1 MKDLILTGFMGT
13 GKSTVGQILGACY
26 GLPFI
31 DVDREIEREAGAS
44 IRCILDE
51 QGEAA
56 FRLLESTVLASL
68 LNDGE
73 GRIIATGGGTLIS
86 AQNRALLA
94 AHQPVI
100 CLTCGSE
107 ELAHRIESQGGRPL
121 LPGAI
126 AEQARELL
134 HQRSAVYDLFPQV
147 DTSHRAPGEVA
158 EEIASMVGLRQVGS
172 LCVSNHA
179 ETLLLFEAGLLNSI
193 GSVLCHHGV
202 DGPILLVTDSTVESL
217 GACASVLAPLRAAG
231 FTVHSIAVP
240 SGEQHK
246 CLATL
251 ETLYTASLQAGLDR
265 EATILGLGGGVV
277 CDLAGMLAATYLR
290 GIRLVLAPTTLLSQV
305 DAAIGGKVGVD
316 LQGVQ
321 NLVGAFYPAS
331 LVLVDPRVL
340 RTLPKTALADGMV
353 EIIKIALMRS
363 GELLELIQQLD
374 DVSEVLSQQMVIRQ
388 AAQQKMRLVQVDPY
402 ERGERMLLNFGH
414 TIGHALEAAS
424 DYCLSHGQAVSIGM
438 AAELW
443 LGVQQ
448 GWCREDEFGVLT
460 ALQHRFDLPQ
470 TAHPATQGPWVALD
484 LDQVLALTRHDKKR
498 QAGKLRLALP
508 TGPGQGAIFEAG
520 EADIRRAI
528 CVALGDPA

>member
-13 GKSTVGQILGACY
+13 GKSTVGQILSDCY

-31 DVDREIEREAGAS
+31 DLDREIEQQVGTNIRS
-44 IRCILDE
+44 IFEER
-51 QGEAA
+51 GEAA
-56 FRLLESTVLASL
+56 FRLMERTVLSGL
-68 LNDGE
+68 LRDGE
-73 GRIIATGGGTLIS
+73 GRIIATGGGALLST
-86 AQNRALLA
+86 QNRALLA
-94 AHQPVI
+94 ADQPVI

-126 AEQARELL
+126 GEQARELL
-134 HQRSAVYDLFPQV
+134 HERSAVYDLFPQV
-147 DTSHRAPGEVA
+147 DTSHREPGEVA
-158 EEIASMVGLRQVGS
+158 EEIAALLELRKAGS
-172 LCVSNHA
+172 LCFRSHA
-179 ETLLLFEAGLLNSI
+179 ETLLLFEVGLLDSI
-193 GSVLCHHGV
+193 GSVLRAQGV
-202 DGPILLVTDSTVESL
+202 DGPILLVTDSTVASL
-217 GACASVLAPLRAAG
+217 GAFTSVLASLRAAG

-240 SGEQHK
+240 NGEKHK

-251 ETLYTASLQAGLDR
+251 DTLYRASLQAGLDR
-265 EATILGLGGGVV
+265 GATILGLGGGVV

-290 GIRLVLAPTTLLSQV
+290 GIRLVLAPTTLLAQV
-305 DAAIGGKVGVD
+305 DASIGGKVGVD
-316 LQGVQ
+316 FQGVK
-321 NLVGAFYPAS
+321 NLVGAFYPAR
-331 LVLVDPRVL
+331 LVLVDPRAL
-340 RTLPKTALADGMV
+340 GTLPKTALADGTV

-374 DVSEVLSQQMVIRQ
+374 DVTDVPNHSTVIRQ

-438 AAELW
+438 AAEMW

-448 GWCREDEFGVLT
+448 GWCREDEFGALT

-470 TAHPATQGPWVALD
+470 TAQPAAQSPEVALD
-484 LDQVLALTRHDKKR
+484 RDKVLALMRHDKKR
-498 QAGKLRLALP
+498 RAGKLRLALP
-508 TGPGQGAIFEAG
+508 TGPGQGAIFEAE

-528 CVALGDPA
+528 AVTIGDPA

>member
-26 GLPFI
+26 GLRFV
-31 DVDREIEREAGAS
+31 DLDREIERQAGTS
-44 IRCILDE
+44 IRAIFDE
-51 QGEAA
+51 RGEAA
-56 FRLLESTVLASL
+56 FRLLESAVLADL
-68 LNDGE
+68 LSHGE
-73 GRIIATGGGTLIS
+73 GRIIATGGGALLS
-86 AQNRALLA
+86 AQNRALLSA
-94 AHQPVI
+94 DQPVI

-107 ELAHRIESQGGRPL
+107 ELAVRIESQGGRPL
-121 LPGAI
+121 LTGAI
-126 AEQARELL
+126 GKQARELL

-147 DTSHRAPGEVA
+147 DTGHREPGEVA
-158 EEIASMVGLRQVGS
+158 EEIAALLELRQAGS
-172 LCVSNHA
+172 LYFKSHA
-179 ETLLLFEAGLLNSI
+179 ETLLLFEVGLLESI
-193 GSVLCHHGV
+193 GSVLRDQGV
-202 DGPILLVTDSTVESL
+202 DGSILLVTDSAVASL
-217 GACASVLAPLRAAG
+217 AAFASVRASLRAAG
-231 FTVHSIAVP
+231 FSVHSIAVP

-251 ETLYTASLQAGLDR
+251 ETLYSAALQAGLDR

-290 GIRLVLAPTTLLSQV
+290 GIRLVLAPTTLLAQV
-305 DAAIGGKVGVD
+305 DASIGGKVGVD
-316 LQGVQ
+316 LQGVK

-331 LVLVDPRVL
+331 LVLVDPQVL

-363 GELLELIQQLD
+363 RELLELIQQLD
-374 DVSEVLSQQMVIRQ
+374 DVTEVLSHPLVIRQ
-388 AAQQKMRLVQVDPY
+388 AAHQKMRLVQVDPY

-424 DYCLSHGQAVSIGM
+424 DYRLSHGQAVSIGM

-460 ALQHRFDLPQ
+460 ALQHRFNLPQ
-470 TAHPATQGPWVALD
+470 TAHPAAQSPWVALD
-484 LDQVLALTRHDKKR
+484 LDQVLALARHDKKR

-508 TGPGQGAIFEAG
+508 TDPGQGAIFEAE
-520 EADIRRAI
+520 EADIRRA
-528 CVALGDPA
+528 VAITLGEAT

>member
-1 MKDLILTGFMGT
+1 MNDLILTGFMGT
-13 GKSTVGQILGACY
+13 GKSTVGQIMGACY

-31 DVDREIEREAGAS
+31 DVDREIERQVGTS
-44 IRCILDE
+44 ILSIFDD

-56 FRLLESTVLASL
+56 FRLLESAVLAAV
-68 LNDGE
+68 LNGGE
-73 GRIIATGGGTLIS
+73 GRIIATGGGALLS
-86 AQNRALLA
+86 AQNRALLG

-100 CLTCGSE
+100 CLTCESE
-107 ELAHRIESQGGRPL
+107 ELAHRIESQGTRPL
-121 LPGAI
+121 LPSGI

-147 DTSHRAPGEVA
+147 DTSHRKPGEVA
-158 EEIASMVGLRQVGS
+158 EEIASMVELRQVGS

-179 ETLLLFEAGLLNSI
+179 ETLLLFEAGLLDSI
-193 GSVLCHHGV
+193 GSVLRDHGV

-231 FTVHSIAVP
+231 LTVHSIAVP

-290 GIRLVLAPTTLLSQV
+290 GIRLVLAPTTLLAQV

-316 LQGVQ
+316 LQGVK

-353 EIIKIALMRS
+353 EVIKIALMRS

-374 DVSEVLSQQMVIRQ
+374 DVSEVLSQPMVIRQ
-388 AAQQKMRLVQVDPY
+388 AAQQKMRLVQEDPY

-424 DYCLSHGQAVSIGM
+424 NYRLSHGQAVSIGM
-438 AAELW
+438 TAEMW

-448 GWCREDEFGVLT
+448 GWSREEDFGILT

-470 TAHPATQGPWVALD
+470 AAHLPVRSECTALD
-484 LDQVLALTRHDKKR
+484 PDQVLALTRHDKKR
-498 QAGKLRLALP
+498 RAGVLRLALP
-508 TGPGQGAIFEAG
+508 TGPGRGAIFEAE

-528 CVALGDPA
+528 AVALEDTA

>member
-31 DVDREIEREAGAS
+31 DVDREIERQAGTS
-44 IRCILDE
+44 IRSIFDE

-56 FRLLESTVLASL
+56 FRLLESTVLAGVL
-68 LNDGE
+68 REGA
-73 GRIIATGGGTLIS
+73 GRIIATGGGALLS
-86 AQNRALLA
+86 AQNQALLA
-94 AHQPVI
+94 ADQPVI
-100 CLTCGSE
+100 CLTCECE
-107 ELAHRIESQGGRPL
+107 ELAHRIENQGGRPL

-126 AEQARELL
+126 VEQARELL
-134 HQRSAVYDLFPQV
+134 HQRSVVYDLFPQV
-147 DTSHRAPGEVA
+147 DTSHRKPGEVA
-158 EEIASMVGLRQVGS
+158 AEIASMVGLKQVGT
-172 LCVSNHA
+172 LCFSNHA
-179 ETLLLFEAGLLNSI
+179 ETLLFFEAGLLDSI
-193 GSVLCHHGV
+193 GSVLRHHGV
-202 DGPILLVTDSTVESL
+202 DGPILLVTDSTVASL
-217 GACASVLAPLRAAG
+217 GACASVLASLRAAG
-231 FTVHSIAVP
+231 FTIHLIAVP

-251 ETLYTASLQAGLDR
+251 ETLYSAALQAGLDR
-265 EATILGLGGGVV
+265 EATILGLGGGMV

-290 GIRLVLAPTTLLSQV
+290 GIPLVLAPTTLLAQV

-316 LQGVQ
+316 FQSVK

-331 LVLVDPRVL
+331 VVLVDPQAL
-340 RTLPKTALADGMV
+340 RTLPETALADGVV

-363 GELLELIQQLD
+363 GELLELVQQLD
-374 DVSEVLSQQMVIRQ
+374 DVTEVLSHSMVIRH

-424 DYCLSHGQAVSIGM
+424 DYHLSHGQAVSIGM
-438 AAELW
+438 AAEMR
-443 LGVQQ
+443 LGVRQ

-460 ALQHRFDLPQ
+460 ALQHRFNLPQ
-470 TAHPATQGPWVALD
+470 TAHPAAQSSWLALD
-484 LDQVLALTRHDKKR
+484 PDQVLALTRHDKKR
-498 QAGKLRLALP
+498 RASVLRVALP
-508 TGPGQGAIFEAG
+508 TGPGKGAIFEAE

-528 CVALGDPA
+528 AVGLGNTA